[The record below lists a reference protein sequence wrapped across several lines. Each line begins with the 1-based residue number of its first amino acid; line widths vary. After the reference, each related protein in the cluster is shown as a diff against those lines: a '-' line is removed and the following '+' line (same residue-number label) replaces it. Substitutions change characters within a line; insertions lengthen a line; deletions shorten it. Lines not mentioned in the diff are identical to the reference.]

1 MALRDWSW
9 KRWLALFAVL
19 AAVGLGLAG
28 YMAYRVVASGATKPL
43 DNMFGD
49 QHLKTTVALV
59 ELHKTRYGAY
69 PARIADL
76 TFVGPWDMI
85 ALGAVSYCASADG
98 QSYFVAVR
106 RGWVARPDLDM
117 PAAFW
122 QGTGYSPAV
131 GPCR

>member
-9 KRWLALFAVL
+9 KQWLALFVVL
-19 AAVGLGLAG
+19 AAIALGLST
-28 YMAYRVVASGATKPL
+28 YVIYRVIASGATKPL

-76 TFVGPWDMI
+76 TFVGQWDMI
-85 ALGAVSYCASADG
+85 ALGAVSYCASADR
-98 QSYFVAVR
+98 QAYFVEVR
-106 RGWVARPDLDM
+106 RGWAARPDLHLPDE
-117 PAAFW
+117 FW